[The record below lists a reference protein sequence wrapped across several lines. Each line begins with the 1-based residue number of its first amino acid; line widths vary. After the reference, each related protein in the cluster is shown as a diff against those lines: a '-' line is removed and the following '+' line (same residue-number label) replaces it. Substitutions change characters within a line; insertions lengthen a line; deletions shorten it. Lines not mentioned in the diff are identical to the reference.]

1 MTNFSVIVVVIAPSL
16 AATLC
21 GARRLPV
28 TWPYALPPFV
38 LPLAEAG
45 ERLDYLFKKISKFYA
60 VETLSFYAR
69 TAPT

>member
-1 MTNFSVIVVVIAPSL
+1 
-16 AATLC
+16 
-21 GARRLPV
+21 V